1 MSRPAAH
8 GGAEKIKIRRAQFV
22 IVWTPD
28 YGYGGRELLEKCRV
42 PRSAMFF
49 ELHLPMGDTKQRGV
63 RRRKSV
69 FTGIANS
76 DRRSQLRVCQT
87 LLSVACGNIHHSSL
101 LTAKDVSLLRIDV
114 SFAAKRPLRR
124 SERKDPGGKRR
135 LFSQNTDT
143 TSQVTIETYIVFLQ

>member
-8 GGAEKIKIRRAQFV
+8 GGAEKIKIRSAQFV

-28 YGYGGRELLEKCRV
+28 YGYGGRGLLEKCRV

-69 FTGIANS
+69 FMGITNS
-76 DRRSQLRVCQT
+76 DRRSQLRVCQPP
-87 LLSVACGNIHHSSL
+87 LSVACGNIHRSQL
-101 LTAKDVSLLRIDV
+101 LTGKDVSLLGIDV
-114 SFAAKRPLRR
+114 SPAAKRPLRR
-124 SERKDPGGKRR
+124 SGRKDPRGGRDGCFRR
-135 LFSQNTDT
+135 LSQTQT
-143 TSQVTIETYIVFLQ
+143 TSQCIVFFQ